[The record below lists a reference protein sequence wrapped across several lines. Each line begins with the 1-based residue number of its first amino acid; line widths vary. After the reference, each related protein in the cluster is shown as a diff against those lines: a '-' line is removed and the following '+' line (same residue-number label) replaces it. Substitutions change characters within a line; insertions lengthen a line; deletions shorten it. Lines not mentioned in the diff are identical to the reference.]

1 MDAGS
6 IYVCTAYVVVCA
18 ACIAGAFSRDYSAN
32 LLQRLAL
39 AIFAL
44 WSTWRAQLVY
54 EYGWGYPHETLVATA
69 LLLYAAGSALK
80 TLRWKRKHTHA
91 LKRFGHPARRKDD

>member
-6 IYVCTAYVVVCA
+6 IYVCTAYIVVCA

-39 AIFAL
+39 GLFAL

-54 EYGWGYPHETLVATA
+54 ESGWGYPHETLVATA

-80 TLRWKRKHTHA
+80 TMAWQRRRRRA
-91 LKRFGHPARRKDD
+91 LKCWGHPARRKDD